1 MPPETGEVQGPPTRA
16 QAAAQQRAA
25 DNEAHDAYQGDTP
38 TPKVH
43 YRIDT
48 SDFAFLLLFAGL
60 FDLFGLL
67 GFIPGVGAIIDIIA
81 QFIIGFIFVINGVSL
96 LERRFLVRY
105 VFFAVIEFI
114 PFLGMLP
121 LLMAEA
127 YSLAALSWIA
137 DKALATSTKAA
148 SKAVGKRFAGAMVG
162 LAYGRMIT
170 GQTPVPAS
178 FDRRQLAWARNDTK
192 PLEKGWKGLTSGIK
206 NFGKNVAAMKD
217 ATKFPAAAMKKGA
230 ITEFP
235 KTFPSQIPPSKR
247 GGGASYVDGIR
258 VPSQALQLA
267 EIAPPAPTTPSH
279 IVPASQSAVLP
290 GSLDGVRP
298 DVREPIPASQADRA
312 PEQAQKTSAGRSTES
327 EKPTGM
333 ETPATPYAATPKK
346 PEEIAESE
354 KSPETKA
361 QAPSNVSFD
370 TRAGTVA
377 EKQKE
382 RPAVSPPSPQ
392 SIDGVR
398 PEKSTT
404 PQTEKVGF
412 YQPPL
417 PREEKEKKDAGLK
430 PEAKA
435 PEMHGE
441 ARQTYSASG
450 YSAPEIPISQKQ
462 ASTILAFPE
471 KPGARSENT
480 VPQASVRNDAFIAH
494 PFSEISSSAPVGA
507 RPFAFELDEARS
519 GKPLSV
525 SALRRGS
532 DEPTPATIAER
543 SEWGVLL
550 KSGNLDTLAP
560 QSAPETRARTQETT
574 SAASDMAETGVVL
587 SSPVGENQMVAEN
600 PQIAGVYA
608 RLPARAVIAR
618 DTAAGTATAEVPDS
632 QWWQNMEE
640 ASKRGLPLYIM
651 ERKNIVRRV
660 VRINLETKVVT
671 YSLEE
676 SLPEGVITYSETT
689 KENRSEEFKK
699 AA

>member
-48 SDFAFLLLFAGL
+48 SEFAILMLFAGF
-60 FDLFGLL
+60 FDLLSIFPVVNDLIAPIAN
-67 GFIPGVGAIIDIIA
+67 FILSG
-81 QFIIGFIFVINGVSL
+81 IFFLNGVSVFERKYFLTFL
-96 LERRFLVRY
+96 LTSIVEY
-105 VFFAVIEFI
+105 I
-114 PFLGMLP
+114 PFLSILP
-121 LLMAEA
+121 MFMAQVYYITVFSRA
-127 YSLAALSWIA
+127 ADVALAAA
-137 DKALATSTKAA
+137 TKAA
-148 SKAVGKRFAGAMVG
+148 SKVVGKRFAGAMVG

-170 GQTPVPAS
+170 GQTPVPPLLERKVAQAAK
-178 FDRRQLAWARNDTK
+178 DMK
-192 PLEKGWKGLTSGIK
+192 PLDKTWRGNIM
-206 NFGKNVAAMKD
+206 NFGKNVAKLGES
-217 ATKFPAAAMKKGA
+217 TKFLGGAMKKGA

-235 KTFPSQIPPSKR
+235 KTMASKLLPSQR

-258 VPSQALQLA
+258 MPT
-267 EIAPPAPTTPSH
+267 PAPQPAETASPAPATPSH
-279 IVPASQSAVLP
+279 IGPASQSAVLP

-298 DVREPIPASQADRA
+298 DVRESVPASQAGRA

-327 EKPTGM
+327 EKPTGTK
-333 ETPATPYAATPKK
+333 TPATPYAATPKK

-450 YSAPEIPISQKQ
+450 DSAPGIP
-462 ASTILAFPE
+462 
-471 KPGARSENT
+471 
-480 VPQASVRNDAFIAH
+480 H
-494 PFSEISSSAPVGA
+494 
-507 RPFAFELDEARS
+507 
-519 GKPLSV
+519 
-525 SALRRGS
+525 
-532 DEPTPATIAER
+532 
-543 SEWGVLL
+543 
-550 KSGNLDTLAP
+550 
-560 QSAPETRARTQETT
+560 
-574 SAASDMAETGVVL
+574 
-587 SSPVGENQMVAEN
+587 
-600 PQIAGVYA
+600 
-608 RLPARAVIAR
+608 
-618 DTAAGTATAEVPDS
+618 
-632 QWWQNMEE
+632 
-640 ASKRGLPLYIM
+640 
-651 ERKNIVRRV
+651 
-660 VRINLETKVVT
+660 
-671 YSLEE
+671 
-676 SLPEGVITYSETT
+676 
-689 KENRSEEFKK
+689 
-699 AA
+699 